1 MIRYLIHTAWA
12 HFRQGPILYL
22 LTVFGV
28 ALGVASVMGIQI
40 INRSAV
46 GAFRG
51 SIQAI
56 SSNADLSV
64 LGKSG
69 PLPETVLPTVLAD
82 PGVESAWPVYRL
94 DAQVSA
100 DPPFYLE
107 VYGLDL
113 SAPQLRPWSAESAPG
128 QEDAYDLSD
137 ALSKPG
143 WIAVSKRLAERMGW
157 EKGSTFQVS
166 QGTRQAELEVGA
178 MVDFE
183 RFSPQSSSKLAVMDI
198 AQAQGLLGRRGR
210 VHQVDVRVFTQ
221 GRRGAEGGE
230 PREEAGKEVAQRLED
245 ALGPA
250 VEVLSGKERE
260 DQARDLLGA
269 FRLNLTALSLI
280 SLFVGLF
287 LIYSSTQ
294 ASLVRRRQEFGLLRS
309 LGATRR
315 QLLTVILAEAAWL
328 GVLGVALGL
337 PVGYWVASS
346 NLEVVSSTVTN
357 IYLLSEIE
365 SLQFP
370 PWLLALAASIGLGGA
385 VLGAW
390 LPALDMSRQDP
401 KDLLVAYTLHERI
414 AHSALGMA
422 ALAVLILAGAGGW
435 YVWLGRGWQPSGFV
449 LGVALLA
456 ALPLLSPMLV
466 RLSCGRLPL
475 RGFGWGYSL
484 RALGLDLQK
493 TASAVAALSV
503 AVSMLVGITL
513 MIGSFR
519 KTVEVWME
527 ATIQADIYITTPS
540 WRGRRSEASIS
551 PDLVESLRS
560 HPTVKAVDRLRSRQ
574 TVSGSNRIS
583 IAGVDLHL
591 SGKEERFKLLAG
603 DPKEALQAARQGAAL
618 ISEPLARRSGL
629 GLGDQLEVTVPT
641 GQVELPIA
649 AVYYDYGSERGAAL
663 VDWSTYA
670 DLFGPGPPSN
680 LALYLRP
687 GLEAEQVVEQLQEEF
702 AATPLFF
709 RSNRNLRQAALQ
721 IFDQTFAV
729 VRLLQ
734 GMSLLI
740 AACAI
745 TLTLLILARERISEL
760 ALYRA
765 LGAARRQIL
774 GIYLGKGLGM
784 AVLGLAL
791 GWLGG
796 LALAALLIF
805 VINRAYFGWTVQVYW
820 PWSTLA
826 QETAGIL
833 LAAVLAAIYPALR
846 ASRTPATELNRDE
859 M

>member
-1 MIRYLIHTAWA
+1 
-12 HFRQGPILYL
+12 
-22 LTVFGV
+22 
-28 ALGVASVMGIQI
+28 
-40 INRSAV
+40 
-46 GAFRG
+46 
-51 SIQAI
+51 
-56 SSNADLSV
+56 
-64 LGKSG
+64 
-69 PLPETVLPTVLAD
+69 
-82 PGVESAWPVYRL
+82 ESAWPIYRL
-94 DAQVSA
+94 DARVSA
-100 DPPFYLE
+100 EPPFYRE

-113 SAPQLRPWSAESAPG
+113 SRPQLWPWSGASADSDD
-128 QEDAYDLSD
+128 EDAFQPAD
-137 ALSKPG
+137 ALSRPG
-143 WIAVSKRLAERMGW
+143 WIAVSKRLAARMGW
-157 EKGSTFQVS
+157 QKGSTFPVS
-166 QGTRQAELEVGA
+166 YGTRQAELEVGA
-178 MVDFE
+178 VVDFE

-198 AQAQGLLGRRGR
+198 AQAQGLLGVRGQ
-210 VHQVDVRVFTQ
+210 VHQVDVRVFRQ
-221 GRRGAEGGE
+221 RRRDAEEGE
-230 PREEAGKEVAQRLED
+230 EGEEIRKEVARRLEE
-245 ALGPA
+245 ALGPW

-269 FRLNLTALSLI
+269 FRFNLTALSLI

-294 ASLVRRRQEFGLLRS
+294 ASLLRRREEFGLLRS
-309 LGATRR
+309 LGATRA
-315 QLLTVILAEAAWL
+315 QVLAVILAEAAWL
-328 GVLGVALGL
+328 GALGVALGL
-337 PVGYWVASS
+337 PLGYWVASS

-370 PWLLALAASIGLGGA
+370 PWLLALAASVGLGGA

-390 LPALDMSRQDP
+390 LPALDLSRQNP
-401 KDLLVAYTLHERI
+401 KDLLAAYTLRERI

-422 ALAVLILAGAGGW
+422 ALAVLILAATGAW
-435 YVWLGRGWQPSGFV
+435 YLWLGQGWKPSGFA
-449 LGVALLA
+449 LGVALLV
-456 ALPLLSPMLV
+456 ALPLFSPLLV
-466 RLSCGRLPL
+466 RLSCGHLPV

-493 TASAVAALSV
+493 TATAVAALSV

-527 ATIQADIYITTPS
+527 ATLQADIYITTPS
-540 WRGRRSEASIS
+540 WRGRRSGATIS
-551 PDLVESLRS
+551 PDLVESLS
-560 HPTVKAVDRLRSRQ
+560 GHPAVEALDRLRSRQ
-574 TVSGSNRIS
+574 VVSGSNRIL

-591 SGKEERFKLLAG
+591 SGKDERFKLLAG
-603 DPKEALQAARQGAAL
+603 DLEEALQAARQGAAL

-629 GLGDQLEVTVPT
+629 GVGDRLPVTVPSRE
-641 GQVELPIA
+641 VELPIA
-649 AVYYDYGSERGAAL
+649 GIYYDYGSERGAAV

-670 DLFGPGPPSN
+670 ELFGLGPPSN
-680 LALYLRP
+680 LALYLHQ
-687 GLEAEQVVEQLQEEF
+687 GLDAEQVVEQLQEEF
-702 AATPLFF
+702 AGTPLFF
-709 RSNRNLRQAALQ
+709 RSNRSLRQAALR

-765 LGAARRQIL
+765 LGAGRGQIL
-774 GIYLGKGLGM
+774 RIYLGKGLGM
-784 AVLGLAL
+784 AVLGLGL

-833 LAAVLAAIYPALR
+833 LAAILAAFYPALR